1 MKKRAKLLA
10 AVLIGLSL
18 GTTIQV
24 SAADDRLGTV
34 VDGSL
39 LTDEMS
45 AESNVS
51 SLARGTILN
60 NGTGRISIKGARTIN
75 AGGTTTAYRTVD
87 RIAVNLFVQK
97 LTGNT
102 WVNAVTVPSKTL
114 YNTYHVS
121 QSQNYTVS
129 GGYYY
134 RVRGNHIAVDG
145 EIYESTTSAT
155 DGIWID

>member
-18 GTTIQV
+18 GTIQV

-34 VDGSL
+34 VDRSL
-39 LTDEMS
+39 LTNETS
-45 AESNVS
+45 AESIVS
-51 SLARGTILN
+51 PLARGSILN
-60 NGTGRISIKGARTIN
+60 NGTGKITFVSGRTIN

-87 RIAVNLFVQK
+87 KVEVRLFVQK
-97 LTGNT
+97 LSGNT

-114 YNTYHVS
+114 YNTYYVS

-129 GGYYY
+129 GGNYY
-134 RVRGNHIAVDG
+134 RVRGGHIAVDG
-145 EIYESTTSAT
+145 DIYESTASYTN
-155 DGIWID
+155 GIWID

>member
-10 AVLIGLSL
+10 ATLLCLSL
-18 GTTIQV
+18 GTLHV

-39 LTDEMS
+39 LTNDIS
-45 AESNVS
+45 AESSVTS
-51 SLARGTILN
+51 MARGTVLS
-60 NGTGRISIKGARTIN
+60 NGTGKITFVSGRTIN

-87 RIAVNLFVQK
+87 RVEVRLFVQK
-97 LTGNT
+97 LNGNT

-114 YNTYHVS
+114 YNAYHVS
-121 QSQNYTVS
+121 QSKNYTVS

-134 RVRGNHIAVDG
+134 RVTGAHIAVDG
-145 EIYESTTSAT
+145 DIYESTASSTN
-155 DGIWID
+155 GIWID